1 MRHVGER
8 AARVLAGRI
17 GSLRSLAQAEAE
29 ELEALDE
36 IGPKTAEAIRR
47 FFGQPANRELIDRL
61 VACGVNTEALEDE
74 RIEDV
79 EDGGQSGE
87 KTPFGG
93 KKVVITGT
101 LPHHTREEAK
111 ALVEARGGRVVA
123 RVSRKTD
130 LVVAGEAAG
139 SKLENARKLGI
150 EVIDGEEFHRLVT

>member
-1 MRHVGER
+1 M
-8 AARVLAGRI
+8 
-17 GSLRSLAQAEAE
+17 
-29 ELEALDE
+29 
-36 IGPKTAEAIRR
+36 
-47 FFGQPANRELIDRL
+47 
-61 VACGVNTEALEDE
+61 
-74 RIEDV
+74 
-79 EDGGQSGE
+79 
-87 KTPFGG
+87 
-93 KKVVITGT
+93 VITGT